1 MNMDVS
7 AFLASKE
14 NSSSSGATG
23 PQTSPNHQIFKRSL
37 ASGLFGTDAPS
48 VSRASGN
55 GIAAKGHRVL
65 AFKQKA
71 PDAPEGYHQ
80 SIKVLYSQT
89 QQQKRMVH
97 TTRHIPSAPERVLDA
112 PDLVDDYYLNLLDW
126 NSSNVLAVA
135 LHGAVYLWNA
145 STGAID
151 ELMQLEEEESYV
163 SSVKWVKEGSSVHL
177 AVATS
182 DAEVQLWDTSKM
194 SRVRTMR
201 GHRARI
207 GSLSWNRH
215 ILSSGSR
222 DTSIFNHDVRVA
234 DHHVASL
241 VGHKQ
246 EVCGLAWSPDGHT
259 LASGGNDNLLCLWDA
274 RRSASAHGA
283 GAGARA
289 GASTHTQEARC
300 TLGAH
305 LAAVKA
311 LAWCPFQRNVLAS
324 GGGTADKCIKFWNAG
339 NGACLN
345 SVDTGSQVCSL
356 LWSPH
361 EKELVSSHG
370 FSDNQLCL
378 WRYPSMQK
386 ITELK
391 GHTARVLHLCAS
403 PDGATVCSA
412 GADETLRFW
421 NIFGGRDRKRSK
433 KANGSRM
440 FGGMALR

>member
-1 MNMDVS
+1 VILDCPNFRDDFYLNILDWNASGV
-7 AFLASKE
+7 LAIALESELYLVKIHVDRW
-14 NSSSSGATG
+14 SSGAKSSPTLL
-23 PQTSPNHQIFKRSL
+23 TSTHGRGDFDSW
-37 ASGLFGTDAPS
+37 D
-48 VSRASGN
+48 
-55 GIAAKGHRVL
+55 
-65 AFKQKA
+65 
-71 PDAPEGYHQ
+71 DE
-80 SIKVLYSQT
+80 
-89 QQQKRMVH
+89 H
-97 TTRHIPSAPERVLDA
+97 T
-112 PDLVDDYYLNLLDW
+112 
-126 NSSNVLAVA
+126 
-135 LHGAVYLWNA
+135 
-145 STGAID
+145 
-151 ELMQLEEEESYV
+151 YV
-163 SSVKWVKEGSSVHL
+163 SAVRWAEEGRGSRLTSAHI

-182 DAEVQLWDTSKM
+182 SGAVEVWDAAAQK
-194 SRVRTMR
+194 RVRTLRHGRM
-201 GHRARI
+201 RI
-207 GSLSWNRH
+207 GSLSWNGPV
-215 ILSSGSR
+215 ISSGSR
-222 DTSIFNHDVRVA
+222 DGLILNHDTRA
-234 DHHVASL
+234 AEHREKL
-241 VGHKQ
+241 VGHA
-246 EVCGLAWSPDGHT
+246 EEICGLAWSPDGCT
-259 LASGGNDNLLCLWDA
+259 LASGGNDNLVCLWDA
-274 RRSASAHGA
+274 RRSGGGGGA
-283 GAGARA
+283 QA
-289 GASTHTQEARC
+289 GASTGAQRARC
-300 TLGAH
+300 TLAAH

-311 LAWCPFQRNVLAS
+311 LAWCPFRHNVLAS